1 MCGIIGYIGRN
12 QATPILLQGL
22 KRLEYRGYDSSG
34 IAVIDATGAASI
46 HKAPGKLDTL
56 IKSLNGEFPKGTVGL
71 GHTRWATH
79 GSPKKANA
87 HPQVDCNGDV
97 IVVHNGIVENYLN
110 LKTRLQGEGHTFT
123 SETDTEVIAHLI
135 ESYMLNGES
144 FDQSVSN
151 TATLIK
157 GAQAAIAMH
166 TSHPDKLIAFRL
178 GNAGGLAIGY
188 GPNETYLASDLPAL
202 VPHTSQV
209 TYIDPGEMA
218 IIQSNQVQHKNL
230 DGEIIEKVIQKAPY
244 DEIAVAKGG
253 FKHFMLKEIM
263 EQPHALF
270 QTLAGKLSLDPP
282 EVNLGDLPFSDS
294 EISRFDRVVL
304 TGMGTSLLAA
314 QVGRHYIETLAGLPT
329 EVENSSEMRYRDPVL
344 NKDTLVIS
352 VSQSGETADTLAAIE
367 QANQKKCKQ
376 ITVCNVQ
383 DSQATRMV
391 DATVHLGVGPE
402 LGVASTKTFTG
413 SLVAL
418 FLIATHLGKRR
429 GMIDSELIGEL
440 LQDLSS
446 IPRLVGQAL
455 QSENEIIKLAQTL
468 FQYENVMYL
477 GRGINMPVALEGAL
491 KLKEVSYIHAEGF
504 PAGEMK
510 HGPIALIDREMP
522 IVVVAPNDGLYGK
535 MEGNVQEVKARGGK
549 VIAIMTEGNTNL
561 KAIADECIEIPEV
574 TYLLSPI
581 ISVVPLQLLAYHIAI
596 LRGCDVD
603 QPRNLAKTVTVE

>member
-1 MCGIIGYIGRN
+1 MCGIVGYIGKN
-12 QATPILLQGL
+12 QATPILLEGL

-34 IAVIDATGAASI
+34 IAVIDGTGASSI
-46 HKAPGKLDTL
+46 HKVPGKLDGL
-56 IKSLNGEFPKGTVGL
+56 IKALNNDFPNGTVGI

-79 GSPKKANA
+79 GRPKQANA

-110 LKTRLQGEGHTFT
+110 LKIQLQGEGHTFT

-135 ESYMLNGES
+135 ESSMLNDKTFEE
-144 FDQSVSN
+144 SVSN
-151 TATLIK
+151 AATLIK
-157 GAQAAIAMH
+157 GAQAVVAMH
-166 TSHPDKLIAFRL
+166 ASHPDELIAFRL

-188 GPNETYLASDLPAL
+188 GSNETYLASDLPAL
-202 VPHTSQV
+202 LPHTSQV
-209 TYIDPGEMA
+209 TYIDPGEIA
-218 IIQSNQVQHKNL
+218 IIQSHQVQHKSL
-230 DGEIIEKVIQKAPY
+230 DGEIINKVIQKAPY
-244 DEIAVAKGG
+244 DEVAVAKGG

-270 QTLAGKLSLDPP
+270 QTLAGKVSLDPP
-282 EVNLGDLPFSDS
+282 EVNLGSLPFSDS
-294 EISRFDRVVL
+294 EIRRLNRVVL

-314 QVGRHYIETLAGLPT
+314 HVGRHYIETLAGLPT
-329 EVENSSEMRYRDPVL
+329 EVENSSEMCYRNPVL
-344 NKDTLVIS
+344 DENTLVIA
-352 VSQSGETADTLAAIE
+352 VSQSGETSDTLAAIE
-367 QANQKKCKQ
+367 KANQKGCKQ
-376 ITVCNVQ
+376 IAVCNVQ
-383 DSQATRMV
+383 ESQATRMV
-391 DATVHLGVGPE
+391 NATVHLGVGPE

-418 FLIATHLGKRR
+418 FLIATYLGKRR
-429 GMIDSELIGEL
+429 GLIDSDLMGQL

-446 IPRLVGQAL
+446 IPRLVGQVL
-455 QSENEIIKLAQTL
+455 QSENEIAKLAQTL

-522 IVVVAPNDGLYGK
+522 VIIVAPNDALYDK
-535 MEGNVQEVKARGGK
+535 MEGSAQEVKARGGK
-549 VIAIMTEGNTNL
+549 VIAIITEGNTGL
-561 KAIADECIEIPEV
+561 KSIADECIEIPE
-574 TYLLSPI
+574 TPYLLSAI